1 MEPVSPVVAP
11 ITSPHQ
17 RSLLDY
23 SYAYY
28 KSDSG
33 HYHTAY
39 PTEVLTQ
46 QQQQQQEQ
54 QQQQLQQL
62 QRQPQQQLQMIR
74 SEPLKRH
81 TYTTCYGTEE
91 NIYEEISEIR

>member
-17 RSLLDY
+17 RPLLDY

-28 KSDSG
+28 KPDSS

-46 QQQQQQEQ
+46 QQQQQEQ
-54 QQQQLQQL
+54 QQQQQL
-62 QRQPQQQLQMIR
+62 QRQPQQQSQSIR